1 MQLYTHASL
10 MFNNK
15 CLGDL
20 GYESVTSAIVM
31 AGLFLSFIVE
41 YIGHRVVLA
50 KEKAMAA
57 RPMDE
62 KTQTIFS
69 AEVVTI
75 LVLEAGILFHSLR
88 KTPPPAGV
96 LGILSLTHHSHWAY
110 PCRCGGPV
118 LYHALRRHS
127 VSSNL

>member
-1 MQLYTHASL
+1 

-20 GYESVTSAIVM
+20 GYESTTSAIVM
-31 AGLFLSFIVE
+31 AGLFLSFVVE

-50 KEKAMAA
+50 KEKSAA
-57 RPMDE
+57 ALSSEE
-62 KTQTIFS
+62 KAQSLFS

-88 KTPPPAGV
+88 MSTSSLLYAYCRA
-96 LGILSLTHHSHWAY
+96 SLTRHSHWSY
-110 PCRCGGPV
+110 TGRCGGSV
-118 LYHALRRHS
+118 LYHALHRHP
-127 VSSNL
+127 VSPNL